1 MQRPRVEPLPDTEAK
16 AALDPKPG
24 PLPRAQRALSAT
36 WRLAILLVVVAGV
49 GLVLAHSLRVYF
61 AQSQEIAAVR
71 ADIAVKQE
79 QIAELEDKLN
89 RWNDPEYVRAVA
101 RVRLGW
107 VMPGEVGYRVIGA
120 DGQPLD
126 GASIEAP
133 DPANTGLWWE
143 RMWGSVALA
152 DQPVEESAPKA
163 DPDRTVA
170 PSPEPES

>member
-1 MQRPRVEPLPDTEAK
+1 MQRPRVEPLTDTEAK
-16 AALDPKPG
+16 AALDPKPM
-24 PLPRAQRALSAT
+24 PRTQRALSAT

-49 GLVLAHSLRVYF
+49 VLVLAHSLRVYVT
-61 AQSQEIAAVR
+61 QSQEIAAVR
-71 ADIAVKQE
+71 ADIAVNQE
-79 QIAELEDKLN
+79 QIADLEDKLN

-133 DPANTGLWWE
+133 DPTGTGLWWE

-152 DQPVEESAPKA
+152 DQPVEEKVPTP

>member
-1 MQRPRVEPLPDTEAK
+1 MDAG
-16 AALDPKPG
+16 PG

-36 WRLAILLVVVAGV
+36 WRLAVLLVVVAGLA
-49 GLVLAHSLRVYF
+49 LVLAHSLRVYF

-71 ADIAVKQE
+71 VDIAAKQE
-79 QIAELEDKLN
+79 QIADLEDKLN
-89 RWNDPEYVRAVA
+89 RWEDPQYVRSVA

-126 GASIEAP
+126 GATIDTGDATE
-133 DPANTGLWWE
+133 TGLWWE
-143 RMWGSVALA
+143 RMWGSVAAA
-152 DQPVEESAPKA
+152 DMPAEEPAPAA

-170 PSPEPES
+170 PEPEPEG